1 MNKFHDHYNVTDLIT
16 VGRVTKDKMLGL
28 GAEGRVPIA
37 VWAENVYVWPVH
49 YSQKR
54 KMYLSMAKD
63 SRRCN
68 GEWFYVRRKDLRQ
81 QEFERISDEDVA
93 YDAAEDAARDKYY
106 DKPALLKLLRS
117 GPEADVDTTVDR
129 HGGSTRRLGRGLN
142 ISLDDLWVPADAWN
156 MIEEEA
162 RNESKNAPAFDIAR
176 RVYAGMLAEHK
187 NNGALP
193 HPRKCAKTPV
203 YIHLTKQPVPPNN
216 TNYWINDPD
225 RPPAEVGHGDGLG
238 TLAVLYYPE
247 DADTSTDPLEIK
259 FTKFMKAFDQIKLR

>member
-1 MNKFHDHYNVTDLIT
+1 MQKFHDHYNVTDLIT
-16 VGRVTKDKMLGL
+16 VGRVTKDAMLGL
-28 GAEGRVPIA
+28 AAEGRVPIA
-37 VWAENVYVWPVH
+37 VWAENIYVWPVH

-54 KMYLSMAKD
+54 KMYLSMATD

-81 QEFERISDEDVA
+81 QEFERISDEELAEDVA
-93 YDAAEDAARDKYY
+93 RNRYDN
-106 DKPALLKLLRS
+106 KPALLKLLRS
-117 GPEADVDTTVDR
+117 GPEADVDTTISKSGFSV
-129 HGGSTRRLGRGLN
+129 RRLGRGLN

-162 RNESKNAPAFDIAR
+162 RKESENAPAFEIAR

-193 HPRKCAKTPV
+193 HPRKCSNTPV
-203 YIHLTKQPVPPNN
+203 YRHLARQPVPPNS
-216 TNYWINDPD
+216 THYWINDPKRD
-225 RPPAEVGHGDGLG
+225 PNEVGKKTGIG

-247 DADTSTDPLEIK
+247 DANTSTDPLEIK